1 MKIIL
6 DKSRKKK
13 SIIDEVI
20 VLSKLELEKLESQQ
34 ILSEKKEIKFFE
46 TLPFGKELKQAFEIM
61 SLRKGKE
68 FSNANEWYKT
78 SMLKSFMFHFYKT
91 LFISIDK
98 NLKQSNDIGFRDLK
112 NAFYIPENIV
122 ELKKALN
129 IFNVK
134 NKSQYY
140 EFSKNGLI
148 ELYTQTESLN
158 LKNFLK
164 LSSKD
169 AEAQKPKT
177 TSLKPDSKSI
187 KTYREIIRRTL
198 LAKLSGI
205 KYSEARED
213 ITVVHIMDVADEI
226 GEEYKRLENRYYK
239 WAQRH
244 PDRIRILA
252 ENELNKILQNQP
264 A

>member
-1 MKIIL
+1 MNIIL
-6 DKSRKKK
+6 NKSRKKK

-20 VLSKLELEKLESQQ
+20 ALSKLDLEKLQSNK
-34 ILSEKKEIKFFE
+34 ILSEKKAIKFFE
-46 TLPFGKELKQAFEIM
+46 TLPLGKELKQAFQIM
-61 SLRKGKE
+61 SSGKGKG
-68 FSNANEWYKT
+68 FANANEWYKT
-78 SMLKSFMFHFYKT
+78 SVLKGFMFYFYMP

-112 NAFYIPENIV
+112 NAFYMPENIV
-122 ELKKALN
+122 ALKKALD
-129 IFNVK
+129 IFKVK

-140 EFSKNGLI
+140 KFSKNGLI

-158 LKNFLK
+158 LSKFLE

-187 KTYREIIRRTL
+187 KAFREIIRRTL